1 MSRDTDASGCETLHG
16 VLKAL
21 AAWTA
26 LGLRDVGC
34 VVKRVDAKRSN
45 DTYFCMKT
53 TLNFDDR
60 LIRAAKARAAQDGET
75 LTRLIERALRDYL
88 RPVRGPV
95 RDFRARLVTKRGSAL
110 AGVDLDDRGLLYER
124 MDGRD

>member
-1 MSRDTDASGCETLHG
+1 MG
-16 VLKAL
+16 
-21 AAWTA
+21 
-26 LGLRDVGC
+26 LGDVGC
-34 VVKRVDAKRSN
+34 VVKRVDANGGN

-60 LIRAAKARAAQDGET
+60 LIREAKARAAQDGET
-75 LTRLIERALRDYL
+75 LTRLIERALQDYL
-88 RPVRGPV
+88 RPVRGSV
-95 RDFRARLVTKRGSAL
+95 RDFRARLLTKRGSPL

>member
-1 MSRDTDASGCETLHG
+1 MLTG
-16 VLKAL
+16 L

-26 LGLRDVGC
+26 LGLGDVGC
-34 VVKRVDAKRSN
+34 IAKQVAVNGSN
-45 DTYFCMKT
+45 DTFFRMKT

-60 LIRAAKARAAQDGET
+60 LIREAKARAARDGET

-88 RPVRGPV
+88 RPVRGSV
-95 RDFRARLVTKRGSAL
+95 RDFRAKLLTKRGSAL

-124 MDGRD
+124 TDGRD

>member
-1 MSRDTDASGCETLHG
+1 MRGTGRSTCGTILPPSTAWAASG
-16 VLKAL
+16 
-21 AAWTA
+21 
-26 LGLRDVGC
+26 LGEAGC
-34 VVKRVDAKRSN
+34 VFTQFDADRSR

-60 LIRAAKARAAQDGET
+60 LIREAKARAARDGDT

-95 RDFRARLVTKRGSAL
+95 RDFRRGF
-110 AGVDLDDRGLLYER
+110 
-124 MDGRD
+124 